1 MKETFDSGPGIGRGA
16 AVVIVLHTPREK
28 CWGVLDE
35 LNQAGVFLRGL
46 DLNAFDDWVSALVHN
61 EPFIGFGDLF
71 FRCGAWNASRR
82 MRQRP
87 EYPRFA
93 SKSRNER
100 VSPFKS
106 FCGQTTDKLNDF
118 ATARRR
124 EGCRGAQTDLTL
136 LEIFLLQA

>member
-1 MKETFDSGPGIGRGA
+1 MKEALDSGPGIGPGT

-71 FRCGAWNASRR
+71 FPMWRVERI
-82 MRQRP
+82 
-87 EYPRFA
+87 
-93 SKSRNER
+93 SKDETAAGVPSLCEQVEKRTGLTIQELLR
-100 VSPFKS
+100 
-106 FCGQTTDKLNDF
+106 TDSS
-118 ATARRR
+118 
-124 EGCRGAQTDLTL
+124 
-136 LEIFLLQA
+136 QA